1 MAYQWQVDNIFF
13 YGYRCC
19 MKKHGITDDIPNIP
33 LDDEDK
39 AILGDEVGQ
48 NNGSTMGKCSSWW
61 RFFGDSL
68 IFLLVLWLFWFLFL
82 FLV

>member
-13 YGYRCC
+13 YGYRCR

-39 AILGDEVGQ
+39 VMLGDEVGQ
-48 NNGSTMGKCSSWW
+48 NNGSTMGKGSN
-61 RFFGDSL
+61 
-68 IFLLVLWLFWFLFL
+68 
-82 FLV
+82 